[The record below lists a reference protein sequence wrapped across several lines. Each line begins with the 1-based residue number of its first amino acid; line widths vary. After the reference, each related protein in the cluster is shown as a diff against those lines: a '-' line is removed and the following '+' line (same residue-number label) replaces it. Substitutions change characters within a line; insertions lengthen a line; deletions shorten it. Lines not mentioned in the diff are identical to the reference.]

1 MLTARPPTDLPGS
14 DTHKNNQRSQ
24 IQTPQSTDERESAE
38 KILAQKLL

>member
-1 MLTARPPTDLPGS
+1 MLTARLPTDL
-14 DTHKNNQRSQ
+14 TAYEIQKYKQRSQ